1 MEVIMNKSFWLITT
15 EQLKGKL
22 WFKDEEDYKV
32 GMNYVAILSSTSPV
46 SVLAF
51 ILMSN
56 HVHFVVEGNYSEVYA
71 FFGRF
76 KSLYSQYSSHKYS
89 DKELLRNNSVDI
101 RPVSLTDESLLRAIA
116 YVQMNS
122 VAANICIQAS
132 GYPWGTGDAFFRVS
146 PSAGKPLGSY
156 RVLECRKMLHSKIS
170 LPKDY
175 IVDNRGFVLPESY
188 VQVKFVESVFR
199 TPKRMMAFL
208 LNSSKIKSHPDKNP
222 KFSDMLLL
230 STLRELCQSAFGVKD
245 FSNLDY
251 NQKADALRILRY
263 RFFSDSKQISRVTGL
278 DIEVV
283 DKLLD
288 SFYLQ
293 DR

>member
-1 MEVIMNKSFWLITT
+1 
-15 EQLKGKL
+15 
-22 WFKDEEDYKV
+22 
-32 GMNYVAILSSTSPV
+32 
-46 SVLAF
+46 
-51 ILMSN
+51 
-56 HVHFVVEGNYSEVYA
+56 
-71 FFGRF
+71 
-76 KSLYSQYSSHKYS
+76 
-89 DKELLRNNSVDI
+89 
-101 RPVSLTDESLLRAIA
+101 
-116 YVQMNS
+116 
-122 VAANICIQAS
+122 
-132 GYPWGTGDAFFRVS
+132 
-146 PSAGKPLGSY
+146 
-156 RVLECRKMLHSKIS
+156 MLHSKIS

-175 IVDNRGFVLPESY
+175 IVDNRGFVLLESY